1 MSIIQQSWRHFRFH
15 ISHGPKPCLYF
26 PKHGVVYIN
35 NPKSACSTIKR
46 ALTGDYE
53 TSSHDFHLKCRV
65 NHTVYNNGEI
75 PAATPCIFIS
85 RDPVSRFLS
94 CYTDKVRGGLYNEID
109 HGQTRIIDN
118 KTDKKKVLLVRGI
131 RSELNLPDGSPI
143 SIDEFIEYVHGQFL
157 KHGTNQ
163 VNPHYRPQTD
173 ILNQAIVRPDF
184 IGRLEDMPTLWDRL
198 QSEYNFTAPIFR
210 SMNTSKHRVSL
221 RKSQIKLIQDLY
233 KIDLDTLNY

>member
-1 MSIIQQSWRHFRFH
+1 MSIIQRWRHFRFH
-15 ISHGPKPCLYF
+15 ISHGPKSCHYF

-35 NPKSACSTIKR
+35 NPKAACTTINR

-53 TSSHDFHLKCRV
+53 TSSRDFHLKCKI
-65 NHTVYNNGEI
+65 NHAVYNKGEI

-109 HGQTRIIDN
+109 HGQTQI
-118 KTDKKKVLLVRGI
+118 TDDKRVLLVRGI

-143 SIDEFIEYVHGQFL
+143 SIDEFIEYVHRQFV
-157 KHGTNQ
+157 KYGTNQ

-173 ILNQAIVRPDF
+173 ILNQASVRANF

-198 QSEYNFTAPIFR
+198 QA
-210 SMNTSKHRVSL
+210 
-221 RKSQIKLIQDLY
+221 
-233 KIDLDTLNY
+233 

>member
-1 MSIIQQSWRHFRFH
+1 MSTVQQFGRHFWSH
-15 ISHGPKPCLYF
+15 ISQRYKPCLYF

-46 ALTGDYE
+46 ALTGDYK
-53 TSSHDFHLKCRV
+53 TPDRDFNRKCKL

-94 CYTDKVRGGLYNEID
+94 CYTNKVNGQLWRERVND
-109 HGQTRIIDN
+109 HGQTQIIN
-118 KTDKKKVLLVRGI
+118 KNKDVRLVKGI
-131 RSELNLPDGSPI
+131 LRELNLPDGSPI
-143 SIDEFIEYVHGQFL
+143 SIDEFIEYVHRQFV
-157 KHGTNQ
+157 KYGTNQ
-163 VNPHYRPQTD
+163 VNHHYRPQAD
-173 ILNQAIVRPDF
+173 ILNQANVRPDF

-198 QSEYNFTAPIFR
+198 QSEYNFTAPILR
-210 SMNTSKHRVSL
+210 SMNTSKQRVSL
-221 RKSQIKLIQDLY
+221 KKSQIKLIQDLY